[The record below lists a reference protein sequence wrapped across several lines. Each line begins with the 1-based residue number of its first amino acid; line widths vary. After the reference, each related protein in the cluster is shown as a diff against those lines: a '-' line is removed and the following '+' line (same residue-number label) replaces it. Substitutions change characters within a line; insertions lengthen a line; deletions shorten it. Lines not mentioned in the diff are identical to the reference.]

1 LFWRRALL
9 LLLLLLLDVAVDFH
23 DVVDDL
29 VPGPEGPLPA
39 RQADEVG
46 GGPSV
51 PEDSAVAIA
60 AVEDD
65 AASVVRHDEVG
76 VADPLD
82 PLVDGA
88 VSASSSAA
96 SAACAA

>member
-1 LFWRRALL
+1 MFWRRALVL
-9 LLLLLLLDVAVDFH
+9 LLLLLLLDVAVDVD

-29 VPGPEGPLPA
+29 IPGPEGPLPA

-65 AASVVRHDEVG
+65 PASVV
-76 VADPLD
+76 
-82 PLVDGA
+82 
-88 VSASSSAA
+88 
-96 SAACAA
+96 